1 MRQTDSMWWSF
12 LRAIKNGEHR
22 LARTTWIVAIASLV
36 YTISPI
42 DLIPELILGPL
53 GYVDDLGLVSIVV
66 GLFVREQRRWQ
77 SGIGSR

>member
-1 MRQTDSMWWSF
+1 MRQTDPMWWSF

-22 LARTTWIVAIASLV
+22 LARTTWIVAIASLI

-53 GYVDDLGLVSIVV
+53 GYVDNLGLVSIAV